1 MKLPGNIPVAA
12 ESLEALMRI
21 GNPWLLRANAEALV
35 VVTNDPVD
43 PCIVWASP
51 KLKSYRSVWDSAAA
65 KGFVEDAD
73 TWGPARRR
81 ITSMRPR
88 AAAIPPDGSRG
99 NPFGSPD
106 TRAACSDSPRWAPAD
121 RSEER
126 RVGKECRSRWAP
138 QPSGIRA

>member
-65 KGFVEDAD
+65 KG
-73 TWGPARRR
+73 RY
-81 ITSMRPR
+81 RPR
-88 AAAIPPDGSRG
+88 LSQELGQRARQHSAI
-99 NPFGSPD
+99 
-106 TRAACSDSPRWAPAD
+106 CAPLPGVG
-121 RSEER
+121 RS
-126 RVGKECRSRWAP
+126 
-138 QPSGIRA
+138 